1 MGEFEGN
8 TEPLSRTGLPLKGL
22 EGLQAHCSEPGSV
35 HAPGHKLALPGFF
48 PLFLASQMKHI
59 SVGGTG
65 RAPALGIKGHVGCLG
80 KQWWEQKPRCEDSK
94 VMMAGEAQSL

>member
-1 MGEFEGN
+1 
-8 TEPLSRTGLPLKGL
+8 
-22 EGLQAHCSEPGSV
+22 
-35 HAPGHKLALPGFF
+35 
-48 PLFLASQMKHI
+48 MKHI

-80 KQWWEQKPRCEDSK
+80 EQWWKQKPRGEDSK